1 MYFTNQQNIRKS
13 EFHFPYQ
20 QQHAS
25 ETAKDVETCKGMHF
39 YRTQLMA
46 VHNTVDENKMQ
57 AFLHPPLPS
66 SESMGPKPLQIY
78 QLLTLSSPELAALFI
93 CWVISA

>member
-57 AFLHPPLPS
+57 VPPTPPRGDTQ
-66 SESMGPKPLQIY
+66 EIIQAVENNKPMHYKIYIINEVQI
-78 QLLTLSSPELAALFI
+78 LS
-93 CWVISA
+93 

>member
-57 AFLHPPLPS
+57 VPPPPHGGDTQ
-66 SESMGPKPLQIY
+66 EIVQAVENNKPMHYKIYIINEVQI
-78 QLLTLSSPELAALFI
+78 LS
-93 CWVISA
+93 